1 MGSNHKNIVAGGK
14 HSMELEKV
22 YQAIMDGKAL
32 LITGSGAHEGA
43 LTPDGAK
50 FPSGIDLAKAIYLSC
65 GITKPENPYDLQDAA
80 DTFLEEKTA
89 DMFIVELKKML
100 LVGKVQPEHKNLY
113 SQPWQ
118 RVYTTNYDEIPLLAT
133 KEEISTLI
141 PATLKKK
148 VRERDDD
155 IKYCVY
161 INGYIG
167 RLNEETLQSEFR
179 LSGKSYVASDVL
191 DNSEFGAVFSED
203 IETADCIVIVGLSL
217 DYDLDLKRFIYNQ
230 NVIDKTVFIERKG
243 ITTDK
248 ERKLKR
254 MGKVYP
260 MDMKCFVEELMDYR
274 TTHLPNQLVPNAY
287 IYRSFIKNQEKRT
300 WKKATAREVYSLLML
315 GQYSDALWHREK
327 GKYES
332 LVYRKALK
340 DVVSALN
347 SGCRVIYVHANLGNG
362 KTIFIESLKHQIQKR
377 GYQIFTLKEF
387 YQSITAKEIKYIV
400 ELPGKKIIIVENYYN
415 YLNVLEKFS
424 RYPLDDIQFILS
436 ARTVLYDTRIMEA
449 NEYLRVKEG
458 QSTFI
463 DLNKLV
469 GAEIE
474 GISKILSLNGLW
486 GNLSNLSETEKRKYL
501 CGKKA
506 GNAEFQGILV
516 DVVQSTDMKQKIED
530 IVSRIKNV
538 SDSYYE
544 TLILALLIKIM
555 SLNINADE
563 MSRIMGINVAF
574 DACFVHDVNVQ
585 EILDFSSGKTEFK
598 IKSAVTANMIL
609 KELDCNETIIKV
621 LVLTAKYANKYHG
634 INRYENI
641 LKNVISYSHVKTFL
655 LKSGQKEAFLFNY
668 YDSLKG
674 LEYYK
679 ENTFFWLQYAI
690 ACSNIGSF
698 DLAQT
703 YLDSAYS
710 FFYDSEYTVPFQ
722 IDTQQ
727 ARLYLLRIES
737 DSTCD
742 TAELF
747 EKAHLLLM
755 KPVVS
760 SKDNEAKQIRL
771 LKYYVQKSI
780 TSKLPQ
786 GFRQTY
792 HKYCGEAYNKVNQYS
807 KKVDDK
813 LKDNEF
819 KQLREKLLRASV
831 G

>member
-1 MGSNHKNIVAGGK
+1 
-14 HSMELEKV
+14 MELEKV
-22 YQAIMDGKAL
+22 YQAIVDGKAL
-32 LITGSGAHEGA
+32 LITGSGAHASA
-43 LTPDGAK
+43 LAPDGTK
-50 FPSGIDLAKAIYLSC
+50 FPSGIDLARAIYLSC
-65 GITKPENPYDLQDAA
+65 GVVNPENPYDLQDAA

-89 DMFIVELKKML
+89 DNFIVELKKML
-100 LVGKVQPEHKNLY
+100 LVGKIQSEHKNLY

-133 KEEISTLI
+133 KERASALV

-148 VRERDDD
+148 LREAEDE

-167 RLNEETLQSEFR
+167 RLNEETLQAEFR
-179 LSGKSYVASDVL
+179 LSGKSYVASDAL
-191 DNSEFGAVFSED
+191 ENSEFGAVFSDD
-203 IETADCIVIVGLSL
+203 IETVDCIVIVGLSL
-217 DYDLDLKRFIYNQ
+217 DYDLELKRFIYNQ
-230 NVIDKTVFIERKG
+230 NVIDKTVFIEKKG
-243 ITTDK
+243 ITADK

-254 MGKVYP
+254 LGKVYP
-260 MDMKCFVEELMDYR
+260 IDMKCFVDGLMNYQAS
-274 TTHLPNQLVPNAY
+274 HLPNRVVPNTY
-287 IYRSFIKNQEKRT
+287 IFRSFDKNQAKNT
-300 WKKATAREVYSLLML
+300 WEKATVLEVYNLLMM
-315 GQYSDALWHREK
+315 GQYCDRLWHREK
-327 GKYES
+327 GRYDS
-332 LVYRKALK
+332 LVYRNALK
-340 DVVSALN
+340 DAVGVLQR
-347 SGCRVIYVHANLGNG
+347 GCRVIYVHANLGNG
-362 KTIFIESLKHQIQKR
+362 KTIFIESLKHQIQKCD
-377 GYQIFTLKEF
+377 YQIFTLKEF
-387 YQSITAKEIKYIV
+387 YQGITAKEIKYIV
-400 ELPGKKIIIVENYYN
+400 ELPGKKIIIIENYYN
-415 YLNVLEKFS
+415 YLNVLKKFS
-424 RYPLDDIQFILS
+424 LYPLDNIQFILS
-436 ARTVLYDTRIMEA
+436 ARSVLYDTRIVEA
-449 NEYLRVKEG
+449 NEYLQVKEG
-458 QSTFI
+458 QSKII

-469 GAEIE
+469 GTEIE
-474 GISKILSLNGLW
+474 GMRKILSKNGLW
-486 GNLSNLSETEKRKYL
+486 GTLSNLSETEQRKYL

-516 DVVQSTDMKQKIED
+516 DVVQSTDMKQKIEE
-530 IVSRIKNV
+530 IVSHIKSV

-563 MSRIMGINVAF
+563 MSKIMGINIAF
-574 DACFVHDVNVQ
+574 DSRFVHDENVL
-585 EILDFSSGKTEFK
+585 EILDFSRGKTEFK
-598 IKSAVTANMIL
+598 IRSAVTANMIL

-621 LVLTAKYANKYHG
+621 LVQTAKYANKYHG
-634 INRYENI
+634 INRYENV
-641 LKNVISYSHVKTFL
+641 LKNIISYSHVKTFL

-668 YDSLKG
+668 YDSLKE

-710 FFYDSEYTVPFQ
+710 FFYDSQYTVPFQ

-727 ARLYLLRIES
+727 ARLYLLRIEN
-737 DSTCD
+737 DLVCD

-771 LKYYVQKSI
+771 LKYYTQRSI

-786 GFRQTY
+786 SFRQTY
-792 HKYCGEAYNKVNQYS
+792 QRYCGDAYNKVNQYA
-807 KKVDDK
+807 KKLDEN
-813 LKDNEF
+813 LRDNEF
-819 KQLREKLLRASV
+819 KKLGERLLKASV

>member
-1 MGSNHKNIVAGGK
+1 MD
-14 HSMELEKV
+14 LEKI
-22 YQAIMDGKAL
+22 YQAIVDGKAL
-32 LITGSGAHEGA
+32 LITGSGAHIGA
-43 LTPDGAK
+43 LTPDGME

-65 GITKPENPYDLQDAA
+65 GITNPENPYDLQDAA
-80 DTFLEEKTA
+80 DTFLEEKSENK
-89 DMFIVELKKML
+89 FIVELKKML
-100 LVGKVQPEHKNLY
+100 LVGKIFPEHKNLY

-118 RVYTTNYDEIPLLAT
+118 RVYTTNYDDVPMLAT
-133 KEEISTLI
+133 KDEISTLVPI
-141 PATLKKK
+141 TLKKK
-148 VRERDDD
+148 VRESEDE

-167 RLNEETLQSEFR
+167 KLDEQALQSEFR
-179 LSGKSYVASDVL
+179 LSGKSYVAADAL
-191 DNSEFGAVFSED
+191 DNSEFGVVFADD
-203 IETADCIVIVGLSL
+203 IETVDCVVIVGLSL
-217 DYDLDLKRFIYNQ
+217 EYDLDLKRFIYNQ
-230 NVIDKTVFIERKG
+230 NVIDKTVFIEKKG
-243 ITTDK
+243 ITEDK

-260 MDMKCFVEELMDYR
+260 MGMECFVQGLMDFR
-274 TTHLPNQLVPNAY
+274 NTHVPNQVVPNTY
-287 IYRSFIKNQEKRT
+287 IYRSFIKNQEKKI
-300 WKKATAREVYSLLML
+300 WKKATVREVYNLFMM

-327 GKYES
+327 GRYES
-332 LVYRKALK
+332 IVYRKALK
-340 DVVSALN
+340 EVIDALC
-347 SGCRVIYVHANLGNG
+347 SGCRVIYIHANLGNG
-362 KTIFIESLKHQIQKR
+362 KTIFIESLKYQIQKR
-377 GYQIFTLKEF
+377 DYQIFTLKEF
-387 YQSITAKEIKYIV
+387 YQNITAKEIKYIA

-424 RYPLDDIQFILS
+424 LYSLENIQFVLS

-449 NEYLRVKEG
+449 NEHLRVEEG
-458 QSTFI
+458 QSTII

-469 GAEIE
+469 GAEIA
-474 GISKILSLNGLW
+474 GISSILSANGLW
-486 GNLSNLSETEKRKYL
+486 GTLSNLSETEKRKYL
-501 CGKKA
+501 CGKKT

-516 DVVQSTDMKQKIED
+516 DVIQSTEMKQKIKD
-530 IVSRIKNV
+530 IVSCIKNV

-555 SLNINADE
+555 SLNINVDE
-563 MSRIMGINVAF
+563 VNKIMGINIAT
-574 DACFVHDVNVQ
+574 DARFVHDKNVL
-585 EILDFSSGKTEFK
+585 EILDFSSGKTEFR
-598 IKSAVTANMIL
+598 IKSAVTSNMIL

-621 LVLTAKYANKYHG
+621 LVLTAKYANRYHG
-634 INRYENI
+634 INRYENV
-641 LKNVISYSHVKTFL
+641 LKNIISYSHVQTFL

-668 YDSLKG
+668 YDSLKE

-710 FFYDSEYTVPFQ
+710 FFYDSKYTVPFQ
-722 IDTQQ
+722 VDTQQ
-727 ARLYLLRIES
+727 ARLYILRIEE
-737 DSTCD
+737 DSNCD
-742 TAELF
+742 VADLF

-786 GFRQTY
+786 SFKQTY
-792 HKYCGEAYNKVNQYS
+792 QKYCAEAYNKVNLYS
-807 KKVDDK
+807 KKI
-813 LKDNEF
+813 KDNEF
-819 KQLREKLLRASV
+819 QRLGEKLLKASV